1 LPSNDPVSYDIQ
13 ILLQE
18 TLKSAIEKTPAQTG
32 LIGVIDDDFE
42 ELNNT
47 WHFQSGLSSPL
58 PLGNFNLQA
67 FTEISQDTLD
77 PIFFEDRALT
87 TRLGLPEKYI
97 WHYLILSK
105 VAQDRYSLM
114 VLHLES
120 SHDLANQ
127 EIRYLA
133 NLNEQAIEKL
143 RKAFLYEDLHDAIQ
157 AKNEFISFISHEL
170 KNPLTVINA
179 YADIMRKGISG
190 EVNSQQLE
198 YLTTIIQ
205 NVKRMDKFIKDLSDQ
220 SHIETKT
227 LQLVFEST
235 PIQKV
240 ITEVLNSYD
249 ARIKEKSLD
258 VGLKFNDNMPNM
270 WCDRLRIIQILSNL
284 LSNAIKY
291 TPKDGTIE
299 LGAEHT
305 QNDWD
310 KTGAAEVI
318 HFWVIDTGYGISA
331 DDQSHIFE
339 KFFRTSDDRIQRI
352 SGIGL
357 GLLIAKSLT
366 EMMGGKM
373 WFESIKEKGSTFH
386 FTVPI

>member
-1 LPSNDPVSYDIQ
+1 LPSNDPISHDIQ
-13 ILLQE
+13 MLLQE
-18 TLKSAIEKTPAQTG
+18 TLKSAINKTPAQTG
-32 LIGVIDDDFE
+32 LIGLIDVEFE
-42 ELNNT
+42 EIHNI

-58 PLGNFNLQA
+58 PLENINLQA
-67 FTEISQDTLD
+67 FTEISQDALGPLLFKD
-77 PIFFEDRALT
+77 HVLT
-87 TRLGLPEKYI
+87 TRLGLPERYI
-97 WHYLILSK
+97 WHYLILLE
-105 VAQDRYSLM
+105 VDQDRYSLM
-114 VLHLES
+114 VLHLAS
-120 SHDLANQ
+120 PHDLANQ
-127 EIRYLA
+127 DIQFLA
-133 NLNEQAIEKL
+133 NVNEHAIEKL
-143 RKAFLYEDLHDAIQ
+143 RKAFLYEDLQDAIQ

-190 EVNSQQLE
+190 EINSQQQE

-235 PIQKV
+235 SIQEV
-240 ITEVLNSYD
+240 ITEVLNSYESQT
-249 ARIKEKSLD
+249 KEKSLE
-258 VGLKFNDNMPNM
+258 VGIKLNDNLPKM
-270 WCDRLRIIQILSNL
+270 WCDRLRTIQILSNL

-291 TPKDGTIE
+291 TPKDGSIE
-299 LGAEHT
+299 LGAEQT

-310 KTGAAEVI
+310 KSGAAEVI
-318 HFWVIDTGYGISA
+318 HFWVKDTGYGISKN
-331 DDQSHIFE
+331 DQSRIFE

-373 WFESIKEKGSTFH
+373 WFDSIKDIGSTFH